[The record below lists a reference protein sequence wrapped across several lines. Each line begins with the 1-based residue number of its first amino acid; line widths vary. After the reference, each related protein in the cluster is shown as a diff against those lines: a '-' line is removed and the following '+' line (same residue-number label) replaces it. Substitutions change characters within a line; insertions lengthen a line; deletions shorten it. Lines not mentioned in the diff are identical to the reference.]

1 MISIH
6 KKASLFIF
14 TAFVVSFSSSQD
26 ESRRYIRVG
35 QVQIPNSACIGGTW
49 STIINTNHAKTIRVH
64 YVMTVKNVST
74 NMSCDALPS
83 SITAKPT
90 DLGTLL
96 GCSLDVD
103 YRIVSSEYL
112 P

>member
-1 MISIH
+1 MILIN
-6 KKASLFIF
+6 KKASLIIF
-14 TAFVVSFSSSQD
+14 TALLVSFSSFQD
-26 ESRRYIRVG
+26 DSRRFVRVG

-49 STIINTNHAKTIRVH
+49 STIVNMNHAKTIRVH
-64 YVMTVKNVST
+64 YIMTVKNVST
-74 NMSCDALPS
+74 TMSCDALPS
-83 SITAKPT
+83 SITPKPT

-103 YRIVSSEYL
+103 YRIISTEYL